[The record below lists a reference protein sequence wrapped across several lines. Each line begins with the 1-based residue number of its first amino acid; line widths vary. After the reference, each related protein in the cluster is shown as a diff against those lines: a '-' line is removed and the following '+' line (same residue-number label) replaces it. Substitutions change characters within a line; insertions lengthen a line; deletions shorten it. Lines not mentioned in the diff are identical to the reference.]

1 MPIKN
6 ISILSKYKSYE
17 LPYLLD
23 GKTSIWDIISPLSE
37 YLSFGN
43 LMDTYWQVHDAGV
56 STIVG
61 VQEFVRHYMPYFI
74 NISSSDF
81 FLDLQDTLVLKHL
94 SLHPIF
100 NVNLLKSSDF
110 YPIIDSYVCELWKV
124 TQKFNDADKL
134 EVLFP
139 EYMMEITR
147 FDIASID
154 MDGSMYA
161 GISAPTT
168 KIFYPE
174 PFIAS
179 PSFVHEDLWFIHI
192 LHYQH
197 WLWFMF
203 ISLIMFYFITFI
215 NVVRWCNLRNKPKRE
230 TRGVSRSKCADFIT
244 ACVPVSWAISII
256 ISESVDATDYYDG
269 FGTGEIL
276 VGIRAYQ
283 WGWEYFYPRGIDL
296 NYNVNPSYST
306 LVGNSLK
313 YNNSS
318 SKTLESN
325 SFWKHYQNK
334 KTNKLSTSP
343 AHLILSPTDNSKVIN
358 FMDFDSAGLSTYKNS
373 NAFKKIQYFS
383 KVNPQLLYKS
393 NEDYAVKYQ
402 KLNTLYLNDTS
413 LYNSSEYNTLRQH
426 GFSVNKS
433 FTNNFATSLDN
444 NSLSKLVNYNYGL
457 NNNNTSSWENYK
469 TNTHSRNS
477 DLKPTSLSSNYSD
490 LINNYSNN
498 ESYSSKNLINYPLK
512 STFVDSNTENKNS
525 SNNFKFLLNSKLLKK
540 NNVGSDSINDIAS
553 NNDFVISDTFKNY
566 SNNLLNKDLTYRF
579 IDLKPSSSTLLTSE
593 RTPRLLNNLNPS
605 KLNSNYS
612 SSDNSLN
619 ALVSES
625 LSSQTTLNQETLFN
639 TSDSNWVIDNSFT
652 RLLSSNLTTPVSEI
666 PLNSNTTNSNS
677 KSFDKFDSANED
689 LTPSML
695 QSKEESAPNYL
706 FSNYWLTYWLNTNPT
721 NSISSNLKNVDLD
734 KTFYLPTI
742 TKYAEYDFRNWQA
755 LELLEDAFWESSF
768 SSYTQDDY
776 FNTLQDMNEYL
787 LFKKQEEAFDTK
799 TRFNGSVLS
808 KKNKTLHKSLSKP
821 FFKNSIH
828 SNNLSS
834 LPIFSEDHFVDSQ
847 LMKLNNFKFYT
858 DEISIDSMDE
868 VYDSIKNSNTLLN
881 SNYTNILESGMVSV
895 QPVSYTKIL
904 DYFRADYEDSSNST
918 DFEDNKT
925 LNESPLSLDENSRA
939 FNPVKLRSTAR
950 NSIVTFNA
958 IQKVFKSRYDEGRS
972 NARLQDLSNSYNSH
986 LFLTASKT
994 PYERILGKNYES
1006 FFNVNLY
1013 NTTLSTNFSDFFSV
1027 WNSLNTYY
1035 IDLPFLVSN
1044 TSDSSRHLWFDWQ
1057 SRWSS
1062 IEIQPSSVARY
1073 SLSGV
1078 PYFNKSSEYSTQF
1091 GDELNDS
1098 ENYFNRL
1105 LRARKNYVSNWS
1117 YTPYFYNRSMKWNNP
1132 NLVSNLLYDSNSI
1145 TNLKMTLRYSSQFW
1159 SNLNISTTSTL
1170 NYNHSFSSFNT
1181 PGRAF
1186 SKPSTLF
1193 SSYIYTSNTLVD
1205 ILSKREYIYRQLFS
1219 SKNLIANLP
1228 DYLTSSPKNPLINEV
1243 LASYPLVD
1251 PINFSS
1257 ELSRDYLYQN
1267 YNFLR
1272 FTLLKDFLIFVNE
1285 GIKNSS
1291 LNLNFLNNYLF
1302 FYMFSDTKS
1311 DTLGKNLDLYKNQY
1325 RPMKKGVAN
1334 MVRLHS
1340 TGAIALP
1347 IEVRLH
1353 ILASSKDV
1361 IHSWAIP
1368 SAGIKIDCVPGY
1380 TSHRTMI
1387 FLCSGIFWG
1396 QCMEICGRFHH
1407 WMPIV
1412 VYFMK
1417 RDLFFLWCT
1426 HFMHYSSLDNFFDM
1440 TDKQLSDCVKL
1451 TSFDTTSW
1459 VNEFNKL
1466 V

>member
-1 MPIKN
+1 MSFLTKIYEN
-6 ISILSKYKSYE
+6 LTANHLTLSDLNFYWEMTGPVSQYM
-17 LPYLLD
+17 
-23 GKTSIWDIISPLSE
+23 
-37 YLSFGN
+37 SFGN
-43 LMDTYWQVHDAGV
+43 FADTYYVPGDK
-56 STIVG
+56 TFLLINL
-61 VQEFVRHYMPYFI
+61 QEYIRSNLPYFMDI
-74 NISSSDF
+74 KASDF
-81 FLDLQDTLVLKHL
+81 FLDLQDSLVVSHL
-94 SLHPIF
+94 SYYSYF
-100 NVNLLKSSDF
+100 NADSLKGSDF
-110 YPIIDSYVCELWKV
+110 YGIIDLYVADLWEITK
-124 TQKFNDADKL
+124 TLNDAEKILKL
-134 EVLFP
+134 LP
-139 EYMMEITR
+139 EFFVPLHIFECC
-147 FDIASID
+147 SID
-154 MDGSMYA
+154 IDGSMYRNL
-161 GISAPTT
+161 STPTT

-230 TRGVSRSKCADFIT
+230 TRGVSRSKCADLIT

-256 ISESVDATDYYDG
+256 ISESVDAADYYDG

-296 NYNVNPSYST
+296 NYNVNPSFST
-306 LVGNSLK
+306 LVGKSLK
-313 YNNSS
+313 YNNAS

-334 KTNKLSTSP
+334 KTNKLSSSP
-343 AHLILSPTDNSKVIN
+343 AHLLLTPSDNSKVIN

-393 NEDYAVKYQ
+393 NEDYSVKYQ
-402 KLNTLYLNDTS
+402 KLNSLYLNESD
-413 LYNSSEYNTLRQH
+413 LFASSEYNTLRQH
-426 GFSVNKS
+426 GFATNKS
-433 FTNNFATSLDN
+433 YSNNFATTLDN
-444 NSLSKLVNYNYGL
+444 ASVEKFVSYNYGDKSKT
-457 NNNNTSSWENYK
+457 NNSWENYNNK
-469 TNTHSRNS
+469 TSNRESGLSPNASSFSNDILRNYSYGDNVKSFSDYSLNSSSLDANS
-477 DLKPTSLSSNYSD
+477 DSKTS
-490 LINNYSNN
+490 I
-498 ESYSSKNLINYPLK
+498 
-512 STFVDSNTENKNS
+512 
-525 SNNFKFLLNSKLLKK
+525 NNFKFLLSPKNLKK
-540 NNVGSDSINDIAS
+540 NMLGSNFTTDSVNS
-553 NNDFVISDTFKNY
+553 NDFTISDESKHY
-566 SNNLLNKDLTYRF
+566 SGELLNKPLSYRF
-579 IDLKPSSSTLLTSE
+579 TDLKPSSSMMLTSE
-593 RTPRLLNNLNPS
+593 RSVRLMGKLNPTKTNSNYNTKDNNLNATISNSLNGKVYVDQENLFNRSNGGWAIESNLHRLLNN
-605 KLNSNYS
+605 
-612 SSDNSLN
+612 
-619 ALVSES
+619 
-625 LSSQTTLNQETLFN
+625 
-639 TSDSNWVIDNSFT
+639 
-652 RLLSSNLTTPVSEI
+652 NLTTPTSQTPV
-666 PLNSNTTNSNS
+666 TSNS
-677 KSFDKFDSANED
+677 ANYKPLQFDKFDANNED

-695 QSKEESAPNYL
+695 QSKEESAPNFL
-706 FSNYWLTYWLNTNPT
+706 FSNYWLTYWLNSNQSNSLNLNRNSELTN
-721 NSISSNLKNVDLD
+721 NQ
-734 KTFYLPTI
+734 FYLPVI

-768 SSYTQDDY
+768 SAFVQDDY
-776 FNTLQDMNEYL
+776 FNTLQDLNEYTF
-787 LFKKQEEAFDTK
+787 FKKQEELFDAS
-799 TRFNGSVLS
+799 TRFNGLTFS
-808 KKNKTLHKSLSKP
+808 KKNKSLLKP
-821 FFKNSIH
+821 FFKNTTRTE
-828 SNNLSS
+828 NLNS
-834 LPIFSEDHFVDSQ
+834 LPLYADEYLFNTQ
-847 LMKLNNFKFYT
+847 LIKLNNFKYFN
-858 DEISIDSMDE
+858 DELIIDSLDDS
-868 VYDSIKNSNTLLN
+868 YDSLKSTSNLVGANYINLIESNSVAVT
-881 SNYTNILESGMVSV
+881 
-895 QPVSYTKIL
+895 PVSYTKVL
-904 DYFRADYEDSSNST
+904 DYFRG
-918 DFEDNKT
+918 DFEDNST
-925 LNESPLSLDENSRA
+925 SSDFETTDTPSNTSLSLDDNSRV
-939 FNPVKLRSTAR
+939 FNPIKLRSTAR

-986 LFLTASKT
+986 LFLTAPKT

-1006 FFNVNLY
+1006 FFNINLY
-1013 NTTLSTNFSDFFSV
+1013 NSSLSNNFSNFFSV

-1035 IDLPFLVSN
+1035 LDLPFLVAN
-1044 TSDSSRHLWFDWQ
+1044 HSDSSRHLWFDWQ

-1098 ENYFNRL
+1098 ENYLNRL
-1105 LRARKNYVSNWS
+1105 SRSRKNYMSNWS
-1117 YTPYFYNRSMKWNNP
+1117 YTPYFYNRLMKWNNP
-1132 NLVSNLLYDSNSI
+1132 SLITDVLFNPTSLSDVKLV
-1145 TNLKMTLRYSSQFW
+1145 LKDAHKFW
-1159 SNLNISTTSTL
+1159 SSLDISVSSTKE
-1170 NYNHSFSSFNT
+1170 YNHSFSSFNT
-1181 PGRAF
+1181 PGRGF
-1186 SKPSTLF
+1186 SKPTGIF
-1193 SSYIYTSNTLVD
+1193 SSYVYTNSTLVD
-1205 ILSKREYIYRQLFS
+1205 ILAKREYAYRQFFS
-1219 SKNLIANLP
+1219 SKNLVANLP
-1228 DYLTSSPKNPLINEV
+1228 DYLTSSPKNPLISEV
-1243 LASYPLVD
+1243 MNTFSLVD
-1251 PINFSS
+1251 PVNFSS
-1257 ELSRDYLYQN
+1257 ELTRDYLYQH

-1272 FTLLKDFLIFVNE
+1272 FTLLKDFLLFVNDN
-1285 GIKNSS
+1285 IKNSS

-1302 FYMFSDTKS
+1302 FYMFNDSKS
-1311 DTLGKNLDLYKNQY
+1311 DNFGKNTELFKNQY
-1325 RPMKKGVAN
+1325 RPMKKGVSN
-1334 MVRLHS
+1334 MVRLHA

-1440 TDKQLSDCVKL
+1440 TDKQLADCVKL

>member
-1 MPIKN
+1 MSDHNFILEQIKLKLKLT
-6 ISILSKYKSYE
+6 S
-17 LPYLLD
+17 
-23 GKTSIWDIISPLSE
+23 TSIDKSDAYWDVISPVSQ
-37 YLSFGN
+37 YMSFGN
-43 LMDTYWQVHDAGV
+43 LMDTFWCLKGYETSLVIGLQD
-56 STIVG
+56 
-61 VQEFVRHYMPYFI
+61 FVRTNMPHFV
-74 NISSSDF
+74 NISRSDF
-81 FLDLQDTLVLKHL
+81 FLDLKDLLVIGHLDTSSFV
-94 SLHPIF
+94 S
-100 NVNLLKSSDF
+100 VNFFKNSELYQILNL
-110 YPIIDSYVCELWKV
+110 YVEDLWKV
-124 TQKFNDADKL
+124 TQLFNDPDKL
-134 EVLFP
+134 EDIFPQFWGYISLF
-139 EYMMEITR
+139 
-147 FDIASID
+147 DAGSID
-154 MDGSMYA
+154 LDGTLYA
-161 GISAPTT
+161 NVSAPTT

-215 NVVRWCNLRNKPKRE
+215 NVVRWCNLRNKPRRE
-230 TRGVSRSKCADFIT
+230 TRGVSRSKCADLIT

-296 NYNVNPSYST
+296 NYNVNPSFST
-306 LVGNSLK
+306 VVGNSLK

-334 KTNKLSTSP
+334 SSNKVSSSP
-343 AHLILSPTDNSKVIN
+343 AHLLLTPSDNSKVIN
-358 FMDFDSAGLSTYKNS
+358 FMDFDGAGLPTYKNS

-393 NEDYAVKYQ
+393 NEDYSVKYK
-402 KLNTLYLNDTS
+402 KLNNLYLNEAN
-413 LYNSSEYNTLRQH
+413 LFNSSEYNTLRQH
-426 GFSVNKS
+426 GFATNKS
-433 FTNNFATSLDN
+433 FTNNFSTTLDN
-444 NSLSKLVNYNYGL
+444 KSLSKFVDYNYSKDTTS
-457 NNNNTSSWENYK
+457 NSSWENYNLNTSNRQSSFSPNQDVLNK
-469 TNTHSRNS
+469 TDLLSSYTTSGAQNIKDLSNYPIKSSIIDSNTDSKTPINNFKYLLNNKLVKKNTINS
-477 DLKPTSLSSNYSD
+477 NSLYNNIASSDFIMSDNSTHYSSELLNKPLSYRFTDLKP
-490 LINNYSNN
+490 
-498 ESYSSKNLINYPLK
+498 
-512 STFVDSNTENKNS
+512 
-525 SNNFKFLLNSKLLKK
+525 
-540 NNVGSDSINDIAS
+540 G
-553 NNDFVISDTFKNY
+553 
-566 SNNLLNKDLTYRF
+566 
-579 IDLKPSSSTLLTSE
+579 SSTLLASE
-593 RTPRLLNNLNPS
+593 RSVRLLNNLNSS
-605 KLNSNYS
+605 KVNSNFTL
-612 SSDNSLN
+612 SDNNLN
-619 ALVSES
+619 ALVSTS
-625 LSSQTTLNQETLFN
+625 LENNLSVSQENLFN
-639 TSDSNWVIDNSFT
+639 NSSVNWVGDSNMS
-652 RLLSSNLTTPVSEI
+652 RLLSSNLTTPTSKI
-666 PLNSNTTNSNS
+666 PVTSNS
-677 KSFDKFDSANED
+677 ANYSALGFDRFDKNNED

-706 FSNYWLTYWLNTNPT
+706 FSNYWLTYWLNSNQSNIINLNQNNLNTE
-721 NSISSNLKNVDLD
+721 SS
-734 KTFYLPTI
+734 FYLPVI

-755 LELLEDAFWESSF
+755 LESLEDAFWESSF
-768 SSYTQDDY
+768 SAFTQDEY
-776 FNTLQDMNEYL
+776 YNTLQDVNEYL
-787 LFKKQEEAFDTK
+787 FFKKQEELFDMS
-799 TRFNGSVLS
+799 TRFNGLTFS
-808 KKNKTLHKSLSKP
+808 KKNKSLLKP
-821 FFKNSIH
+821 FFKNH
-828 SNNLSS
+828 VHTSNTYS
-834 LPIFSEDHFVDSQ
+834 LPLYSEEMFMDSQ
-847 LMKLNNFKFYT
+847 LTKLNNFKFFS
-858 DEISIDSMDE
+858 DEIIMDSMDDIYE
-868 VYDSIKNSNTLLN
+868 SLKNTNSLLN
-881 SNYTNILESGMVSV
+881 SNYMNLIEGNSN
-895 QPVSYTKIL
+895 PVNPISYTKVL
-904 DYFRADYEDSSNST
+904 DYFRAD
-918 DFEDNKT
+918 FEDNSVSSDYSNSDSFTEST
-925 LNESPLSLDENSRA
+925 LLTDENTRV
-939 FNPVKLRSTAR
+939 FNPIKLRSTAR
-950 NSIVTFNA
+950 NSIVTYSA

-986 LFLTASKT
+986 LFLTSSRT

-1006 FFNVNLY
+1006 FFNINLY
-1013 NTTLSTNFSDFFSV
+1013 NTSLSNNFSDFFGV

-1035 IDLPFLVSN
+1035 IDLPFLVAN
-1044 TSDSSRHLWFDWQ
+1044 HSDSSRHLWFDWQ

-1105 LRARKNYVSNWS
+1105 LRARKNYITNWS
-1117 YTPYFYNRSMKWNNP
+1117 YTPYFYNRTMKWSNQ
-1132 NLVSNLLYDSNSI
+1132 NLVTNLLYNSNSLNSVKLSL
-1145 TNLKMTLRYSSQFW
+1145 TNSHKFW
-1159 SNLNISTTSTL
+1159 TDLDISHTSTQ

-1186 SKPSTLF
+1186 SKPASLF
-1193 SSYIYTSNTLVD
+1193 SAYIYTNNTLVD

-1219 SKNLIANLP
+1219 SKNLVANLP

-1243 LASYPLVD
+1243 ISSYPLVD

-1257 ELSRDYLYQN
+1257 ETTRDYLYQN

-1272 FTLLKDFLIFVNE
+1272 FTLLKDFLLYINK
-1285 GIKNSS
+1285 GIKDSS
-1291 LNLNFLNNYLF
+1291 LNLSFLNNYLF
-1302 FYMFSDTKS
+1302 FYMFSDSKNDNVS
-1311 DTLGKNLDLYKNQY
+1311 RNLDLYKNQY

-1426 HFMHYSSLDNFFDM
+1426 HFMHYSSIDNFFNM
-1440 TDKQLSDCVKL
+1440 TDKQLTDCVKL

-1459 VNEFNKL
+1459 VNEFNK
-1466 V
+1466 VI

>member
-1 MPIKN
+1 MSDKI
-6 ISILSKYKSYE
+6 ISILAKFKDIE
-17 LPYLLD
+17 NLHDLGLI
-23 GKTSIWDIISPLSE
+23 KSIWSTYSPVSE

-43 LMDTYWQVHDAGV
+43 LMDTYWQVHEQGV
-56 STIVG
+56 STVVG
-61 VQEFVRHYMPYFI
+61 VQEFVRYYMPYFI
-74 NISSSDF
+74 DISRSDF
-81 FLDLQDTLVLKHL
+81 FLDLKETLGL
-94 SLHPIF
+94 SWINSNPLI
-100 NVNLLKSSDF
+100 NVHLLKGSDF
-110 YPIIDSYVCELWKV
+110 YPIIDSYVCELWEITKI
-124 TQKFNDADKL
+124 FNNPDKL
-134 EVLFP
+134 EVIFP
-139 EYMMEITR
+139 QYFFEIGR
-147 FDIASID
+147 FDVASID
-154 MDGSMYA
+154 IDGSMYA
-161 GISAPTT
+161 NNSTPTT

-230 TRGVSRSKCADFIT
+230 TRGVSRSKCADLIT

-313 YNNSS
+313 YNNTS

-325 SFWKHYQNK
+325 TFWKHYQNK
-334 KTNKLSTSP
+334 KSNKLSNSP
-343 AHLILSPTDNSKVIN
+343 AHLILAPSDNSKVIN
-358 FMDFDSAGLSTYKNS
+358 FMDFDSAGLPTYKNS

-393 NEDYAVKYQ
+393 NEDYSVKYQ
-402 KLNTLYLNDTS
+402 KLNNLYLTDSS
-413 LYNSSEYNTLRQH
+413 LYGSSDYNTLRQH
-426 GFSVNKS
+426 GFSVNKAY
-433 FTNNFATSLDN
+433 TNNFSTSIDRNSLD
-444 NSLSKLVNYNYGL
+444 KFIGYNYNL
-457 NNNNTSSWENYK
+457 NTDNSNSWENFTLK
-469 TNTHSRNS
+469 TESRGS
-477 DLKPTSLSSNYSD
+477 ELQPTNSSNSYNSLISQYSD
-490 LINNYSNN
+490 LNLNSTKDLI
-498 ESYSSKNLINYPLK
+498 SYPTK
-512 STFVDSNTENKNS
+512 TAFVDSNTENKNVT
-525 SNNFKFLLNSKLLKK
+525 NNFKYLLGNKSIKGNSLSRDAVRD
-540 NNVGSDSINDIAS
+540 NNPL
-553 NNDFVISDTFKNY
+553 NDFVVSGDL
-566 SNNLLNKDLTYRF
+566 SNFSTKLLNQNLSYRF
-579 IDLKPSSSTLLTSE
+579 IDLKPSSSTLLASE
-593 RTPRLLNNLNPS
+593 RTPRLLNNLNPT
-605 KLNSNYS
+605 KLNSNFS
-612 SSDNSLN
+612 LADNNLN

-625 LSSQTTLNQETLFN
+625 LNKNTSLDQELLFN
-639 TSDSNWVIDNSFT
+639 NSINSWASKT
-652 RLLSSNLTTPVSEI
+652 NLERLFSSNLTTPVAEI
-666 PLNSNTTNSNS
+666 PLVSNQSGV
-677 KSFDKFDSANED
+677 KALSFDKFDSTNED

-706 FSNYWLTYWLNTNPT
+706 FSNYWLTYWLNSNSS
-721 NSISSNLKNVDLD
+721 NSIKLNISNSSLESS
-734 KTFYLPTI
+734 FYLPTI

-768 SSYTQDDY
+768 SSFTQDEY
-776 FNTLQDMNEYL
+776 FNTLQDINEYL
-787 LFKKQEEAFDTK
+787 LFKKQEEMFDSK
-799 TRFNGSVLS
+799 TRFNGLTFS
-808 KKNKTLHKSLSKP
+808 KKNKTLLKP
-821 FFKNSIH
+821 FFKNLNH
-828 SNNLSS
+828 STNLST
-834 LPIFSEDHFVDSQ
+834 LPVYSDEYFNDTQFIR
-847 LMKLNNFKFYT
+847 LNNFKSYI

-868 VYDSIKNSNTLLN
+868 AYDNIKNTTALLN
-881 SNYTNILESGMVSV
+881 QSYTNLLESGLITV
-895 QPVSYTKIL
+895 QPVSYTKVL
-904 DYFRADYEDSSNST
+904 DYFRADYDDSSPSSDYTSTNLIEDSN
-918 DFEDNKT
+918 
-925 LNESPLSLDENSRA
+925 LNLDESTRIL
-939 FNPVKLRSTAR
+939 NPIKLRSTAR
-950 NSIVTFNA
+950 NSIVTFSA
-958 IQKVFKSRYDEGRS
+958 IQKVFRSRYDEGRS

-986 LFLTASKT
+986 LFITAPRT
-994 PYERILGKNYES
+994 NYERILGKNYET
-1006 FFNVNLY
+1006 FFNINLY
-1013 NTTLSTNFSDFFSV
+1013 NTTLSSNFSDFFSV

-1035 IDLPFLVSN
+1035 LDLPFLVAN

-1105 LRARKNYVSNWS
+1105 LRARKNYISNWS
-1117 YTPYFYNRSMKWNNP
+1117 YTPYFYNRAMKWTDP
-1132 NLVSNLLYDSNSI
+1132 NLMSNSLYNTSTI
-1145 TNLKMTLRYSSQFW
+1145 DSLKTTLKYSSKFW
-1159 SNLNISTTSTL
+1159 TELNISLTSTS

-1181 PGRAF
+1181 PGRGF
-1186 SKPSTLF
+1186 SKPTGIF
-1193 SSYIYTSNTLVD
+1193 SSYVYTSSTLVD

-1219 SKNLIANLP
+1219 SKNIIANLP

-1243 LASYPLVD
+1243 MNSYPLVD

-1272 FTLLKDFLIFVNE
+1272 FTLLKDFLLFVND

-1291 LNLNFLNNYLF
+1291 LNLSFLNNYLF
-1302 FYMFSDTKS
+1302 FYMFNDTKS
-1311 DTLGKNLDLYKNQY
+1311 DNLGKNLDLYKNQY

-1426 HFMHYSSLDNFFDM
+1426 HFMNYSSLDNFFDM
-1440 TDKQLSDCVKL
+1440 TDKQLADCVKL